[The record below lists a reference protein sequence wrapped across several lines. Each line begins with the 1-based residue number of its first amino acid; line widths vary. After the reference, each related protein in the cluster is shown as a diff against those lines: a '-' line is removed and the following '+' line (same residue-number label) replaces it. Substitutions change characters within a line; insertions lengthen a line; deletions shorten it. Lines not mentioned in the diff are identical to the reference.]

1 VKEVVTMTVQHRRP
15 RGRWVPT
22 EAQRNGAGGADQVV
36 TGHAEPVF
44 LTVQEVADLLR
55 VSPGTIRAWIARGEG
70 PPAMRFGKQI
80 RYRPERV
87 MEWVEEQE
95 GGNR

>member
-1 VKEVVTMTVQHRRP
+1 MTIQQRRRGSHLAPRELRSQASRIDDVVQP
-15 RGRWVPT
+15 
-22 EAQRNGAGGADQVV
+22 
-36 TGHAEPVF
+36 EPVF

-55 VSPGTIRAWIARGEG
+55 VSAGTIRAWVAKGDG

-87 MEWVEEQE
+87 MEWVEQQE
-95 GGNR
+95 GR

>member
-1 VKEVVTMTVQHRRP
+1 MTIQQRRRGTHATPARGHRQNVRAEEAVQQ
-15 RGRWVPT
+15 
-22 EAQRNGAGGADQVV
+22 EK
-36 TGHAEPVF
+36 VF

-55 VSPGTIRAWIARGEG
+55 VSAGTVRAWVARGDG

-87 MEWVEEQE
+87 MEWVEQQE
-95 GGNR
+95 GGR

>member
-1 VKEVVTMTVQHRRP
+1 MTVEHSRP
-15 RGRWVPT
+15 SGRWVPS
-22 EAQRNGAGGADQVV
+22 EAEIKKAVEADRLLA
-36 TGHAEPVF
+36 GHAEPMF
-44 LTVQEVADLLR
+44 LTVHEVADLLR
-55 VSPGTIRAWIARGEG
+55 VSPGTIRAWIAKGEG

>member
-1 VKEVVTMTVQHRRP
+1 MTIQHRWPRSRWLPTDEHMHGDGLPDARP
-15 RGRWVPT
+15 
-22 EAQRNGAGGADQVV
+22 
-36 TGHAEPVF
+36 EPVL
-44 LTVQEVADLLR
+44 LTVQEVAELLR
-55 VSPGTIRAWIARGEG
+55 VSPGTIRAWIAKGEG

-87 MEWVEEQE
+87 MKWVEEQE